1 MDERNGRPEPRRS
14 FKYGVP
20 SFVVGIM
27 GIATLGASVFGYM
40 ESQLLNTYID
50 HVLRLDYIFI
60 SIMVSSSATMGLI
73 FNFVFGVLS
82 DNTRS
87 RFGRRAPY
95 LLLGGVVSGAA
106 LILFGFSKD
115 YAWCFVLDVV
125 VIGIASNAYYAAQRV
140 YVPDLVDMEHRGRV
154 NAIMSTMSII
164 GLILPVGL
172 TLIADALFTVP
183 DPLNPGSKLVTQVGH
198 IFLLTIGG
206 LTIIVAAVL
215 GFYFLKDNRSP
226 EELPKKST
234 FMNELRKTFNFE
246 ELRRQKEFFKL
257 ILAMVLFMSGANAI
271 TSYLFNLIFKLGLTT
286 LDLIIILGIA
296 VPVMLVFIS
305 LLGRLTDRIG
315 RKRIVP
321 PTILASCAGFILVLV
336 LIETGQLNAIL
347 LAIGFSLVLLGMVGI
362 MVPLNTWSHDL
373 LPEEKRGQ
381 FTGIYNIIN
390 TVSQIFG
397 SMSVGIAT
405 TYFGTVFNN
414 PLSWIFIIVPI
425 FFVASIPFFMRVKE
439 TLVQRE
445 PAPMASA

>member
-1 MDERNGRPEPRRS
+1 MDKRNESPGPKKT
-14 FKYGVP
+14 FNYGIP
-20 SFVVGIM
+20 SFIVGIM
-27 GIATLGASVFGYM
+27 GITTLGAQVFGYM

-60 SIMVSSSATMGLI
+60 SIMVSCSAVMGLI

-95 LLLGGVVSGAA
+95 LLFGGIGSGIA

-115 YAWCFVLDVV
+115 YAWCFVLDVG
-125 VIGIASNAYYAAQRV
+125 VIGVASNAYYAAQRV
-140 YVPDLVDMEHRGRV
+140 YVPDLVDLEHRGRV

-164 GLILPVGL
+164 GLLLPSAL
-172 TLIADALFTVP
+172 TLVANAVFTVP
-183 DPLNPGSKLVTQVGH
+183 DPLDPDSNLLTQEGH
-198 IFLLTIGG
+198 IILLSIGG

-215 GFYFLKDNRSP
+215 GFFLLKDNKSL
-226 EELPKKST
+226 EELPPKST
-234 FMNELRKTFNFE
+234 FMDELRKTFNFE

-257 ILAMVLFMSGANAI
+257 ILAMVIFMSGASAI
-271 TSYLFNLIFKLGLTT
+271 TSYLFNFIFKLGLTT
-286 LDLIIILGIA
+286 LELITILGIA
-296 VPVMLVFIS
+296 VPVTLVCIS
-305 LLGRLTDRIG
+305 LLGKLTDRIG
-315 RKRIVP
+315 RKKVVP
-321 PTILASCAGFILVLV
+321 PTIIASCVGFIIVLV
-336 LIETGQLNAIL
+336 LLETDQLNAIL

-373 LPEEKRGQ
+373 LPEDKRGQ

-405 TYFGTVFNN
+405 TYFGYVFNN
-414 PLSWIFIIVPI
+414 ELSWIFVIVPI
-425 FFVASIPFFMRVKE
+425 FFLTSIPLFMWVKE
-439 TLVQRE
+439 TL
-445 PAPMASA
+445 A